1 MKTTTSL
8 ILLLIGS
15 ITACGGGGG
24 GNSNNVPGS
33 TSALPSSSD
42 KSASSV
48 ISSSVQSSAISS
60 SSHSSS
66 STAETATLKV
76 VGYTPSWS
84 TSAAEIQYSKLTH
97 INYAFVLPNADG
109 SLQSLPEPQLL
120 QTIVSNAH
128 ANGVKVV
135 VSVGGWND
143 GDDSAFVA
151 FAKTEEGR
159 NRFTQEVIELVDTY
173 QLDGI
178 DIDWEYPNP
187 GSEAENFRLLMAQL
201 AEAMHSDNKL
211 LTAAVIAS
219 GNTGNGVVAEVFNY
233 VDFLNLMAYDKNS
246 GDHSPY
252 SYAEASIAYWSARGL
267 PKHKLVLG
275 VPYYARPSWSAYK
288 TKVEENSA
296 NACRDTD
303 GTDYWNGIQ
312 TIRQKAQLARNY
324 GGIMT
329 WELSEDTQGA
339 NSLLTA
345 MTEALWNQPASFVC
359 N

>member
-1 MKTTTSL
+1 MKTTTPL
-8 ILLLIGS
+8 LFLLIGTL
-15 ITACGGGGG
+15 TACGGGGG
-24 GNSNNVPGS
+24 GNSNNIQGS
-33 TSALPSSSD
+33 ASTPPSSSAQSTS
-42 KSASSV
+42 SAAISSAQSSV
-48 ISSSVQSSAISS
+48 ISLSSY
-60 SSHSSS
+60 SS
-66 STAETATLKV
+66 STAEAATLKV

-109 SLQSLPEPQLL
+109 SLQSVPEPQLL

-159 NRFTQEVIELVDTY
+159 NRFTQEVVELVNTY

-201 AEAMHSDNKL
+201 ADAMHSDNKL

-233 VDFLNLMAYDKNS
+233 VDFLNLMAYDKNN

-252 SYAEASIAYWSARGL
+252 SYAETSIAYWSARGL

-288 TKVEENSA
+288 TKVEQNSA

-303 GTDYWNGIQ
+303 GTDYWNGIP
-312 TIRQKAQLARNY
+312 TIRQKAQLARHY

-329 WELSEDTQGA
+329 WELSEDTQSTD
-339 NSLLTA
+339 SLLTA
-345 MTEALWNQPASFVC
+345 MTEALWDQPASFVC